1 MIEPS
6 SILPA
11 VWESGVLLEVGPG
24 RPKLWVVAK
33 VLDNKRSENKT
44 SFRLQN
50 EDDEDDGFNDT
61 CDETSKA
68 KELVF
73 IAFEEGA
80 AKRPD
85 IAKVAYK
92 LSLHNFF

>member
-1 MIEPS
+1 M
-6 SILPA
+6 PA
-11 VWESGVLLEVGPG
+11 IWESGVQLEVGPG
-24 RPKLWVVAK
+24 KPKLWVVAK
-33 VLDNKRSENKT
+33 VLEKQSENKT

-61 CDETSKA
+61 CDDSIKSK
-68 KELVF
+68 EVVF

-92 LSLHNFF
+92 LSLLNFF

>member
-1 MIEPS
+1 
-6 SILPA
+6 LPT
-11 VWESGVLLEVGPG
+11 VWESGVQLEVAPG
-24 RPKLWVVAK
+24 KPKLWVVSK
-33 VLDNKRSENKT
+33 VLEKRSENKT

-68 KELVF
+68 KEVVF
-73 IAFEEGA
+73 IAFEEGS

-92 LSLHNFF
+92 LSLLNFF